1 MSVLGMDLPFLNTH
15 NLNLSREF
23 IYVFSAVAFVLGIKL
38 LGKQNT
44 ARKGNWLSA
53 GGMLLAII
61 ATLLSTGLHFQWI
74 LLGLLIGTALGVV
87 LALRVPMTGMPEMVA
102 LLNGL
107 GGLASVLV
115 ALAETL
121 IHPALGLVSSGA
133 GYLSVLIGGVTFS
146 GSLIAWAK
154 LSEKFSGKPLRFR
167 GQGLLNLMLFC
178 LSLGLGLLYLA
189 LPNPALGILL
199 TSVFLALLLGVLAVL
214 PIGGGDM
221 PVVISLL
228 NALSGLAACAV
239 GFVLLNKVLIVTGCL
254 VGASGLILT
263 EIMCKSMNRSLAQV
277 LFGHFGASVAGAAAK
292 GPALQA
298 HPLTGEEAFYL
309 LESAATVM
317 FIPGY
322 GMAVAQAQHAVFE
335 LAELLHKRGT
345 EVFYAIHPVAG
356 RMPGHMN
363 VLLAEAN
370 VPYEQLLELEEANS
384 RLTRVDVCLV
394 IGANDIV
401 NPAAHNDPHSPI
413 YGMPILDAEKARNV
427 IILKRSMGQGFAGI
441 DNPLFFLNNSRM
453 LFGDARESLQT
464 LIREFK
470 TC

>member
-1 MSVLGMDLPFLNTH
+1 MNHTL
-15 NLNLSREF
+15 LSPESLSQTREF
-23 IYVFSAVAFVLGIKL
+23 LYILAALAFVFGIKFLGRQSSARLGNL
-38 LGKQNT
+38 LS
-44 ARKGNWLSA
+44 SA
-53 GGMLLAII
+53 GMLVAVI
-61 ATLLSTGLHFQWI
+61 ATLFGVGLSFHWVLV
-74 LLGLLIGTALGVV
+74 GLLIGSAIGIV

-102 LLNGL
+102 LFNGF

-121 IHPALGLVSSGA
+121 IRPSLTLLSGSA
-133 GYLSVLIGGVTFS
+133 TYLSILIGGLTFS
-146 GSLIAWAK
+146 GSVIAWGK
-154 LSEKFSGKPLRFR
+154 LSEKISGKPLRFA
-167 GQGLLNLMLFC
+167 GQRPLNLLLLL
-178 LSLGLGLLYLA
+178 LSLGLGLVYLA
-189 LPNPALGILL
+189 LPSPPVALLL
-199 TSVFLALLLGVLAVL
+199 LGVALALLLGVMGVM

-263 EIMCKSMNRSLAQV
+263 EIMCKSMNRSLSQV
-277 LFGHFGASVAGAAAK
+277 LFGQFGGAVIAARAK
-292 GPALQA
+292 GPALKA
-298 HPLTGEEAFYL
+298 KSVSAEEAFYL
-309 LESAATVM
+309 LESAESVM

-322 GMAVAQAQHAVFE
+322 GMAVAQAQHTVHE
-335 LAELLHKRGT
+335 LAELLHKRGC
-345 EVFYAIHPVAG
+345 EVSYAVHPVAG

-370 VPYEQLLELEEANS
+370 VPYEQLLELEEANAK
-384 RLTRVDVCLV
+384 LERVDVCLV

-401 NPAAHNDPHSPI
+401 NPDARTDPQSPI
-413 YGMPILDAEKARNV
+413 AGMPILNADQARTV

-441 DNPLFFLNNSRM
+441 DNPLFFLSNSRM